1 MHLGFQSNW
10 RDTCWEW
17 FGCLSNF
24 FTGHTTLC
32 STWWVL
38 EADRSSRQATRGH
51 GMVAFT
57 GSHLSWEPWHWLNT
71 GVLFSFFLCRVSVA
85 VWEKKLGSTLVLD
98 EMFLQNQVLL
108 LEQETYESAGHD
120 IFWFHILL
128 LQGHWPFPR
137 DKIMMGYAYIL
148 THPGTVRQPCIFLL
162 MGWRAQQLS

>member
-10 RDTCWEW
+10 HDTCWEW

-71 GVLFSFFLCRVSVA
+71 GVLFSFFLCQVSVA
-85 VWEKKLGSTLVLD
+85 VWEKKLGSTLLVLD
-98 EMFLQNQVLL
+98 EMFLQKTKCSYLSKKHMKVLVMIYSDF
-108 LEQETYESAGHD
+108 TFCSCRD
-120 IFWFHILL
+120 IGPSLVIRSWWVMH
-128 LQGHWPFPR
+128 
-137 DKIMMGYAYIL
+137 
-148 THPGTVRQPCIFLL
+148 TFLL
-162 MGWRAQQLS
+162 TLAR